1 MAEMTVTCHTPEC
14 ENAGVP
20 ILVVY
25 DDAYGTPGVTCG
37 PCGQPIDDVGTDV
50 APTTE
55 EGT

>member
-1 MAEMTVTCHTPEC
+1 MTVTCHTPEC